1 MDWTCAEPGCTAEHA
16 IACEEP
22 RDWMEAAVDAA
33 LDEPAVTYYCPDHA
47 EQNGFCRGCGLFCA
61 GIETYDFGRGRNGP
75 AGFCEHCQDQIED
88 DMADEAESD
97 DWEDPL

>member
-33 LDEPAVTYYCPDHA
+33 LDEPTVTYYCPDHA
-47 EQNGFCRGCGLFCA
+47 EQNGFCRGCGVFAA
-61 GIETYDFGRGRNGP
+61 GIETYDFGRYPGYCDN
-75 AGFCEHCQDQIED
+75 CQDQIEHDNYDHTDPCD
-88 DMADEAESD
+88 DYEGEYP
-97 DWEDPL
+97 W